1 MLFTIPLYTLNL
13 LLLLIYRIEDKVIF
27 TWITSCYIF
36 PDFFVI

>member
-27 TWITSCYIF
+27 TVGSCLAIF
-36 PDFFVI
+36 FLIFL